1 MIGICAMAA
10 NRAIGLRGGLPW
22 PKLSSDLQWFK
33 KMTLG
38 RDVVF
43 GRKTFEHLPVLKG
56 RRVWVL
62 GGGFYGKVD
71 GVEYPHRYT
80 QDINDLPK
88 DCVVAGG
95 AKVYES
101 LLPYCD
107 EFYVSYIKQ
116 DYEGDVFMPPFEY
129 LYADYEL
136 VQGGEEMEI
145 RRYFR

>member
-1 MIGICAMAA
+1 MIGIGAMTKS
-10 NRAIGLRGGLPW
+10 RVIGKDGGIPW
-22 PKLSSDLQWFK
+22 HSRKDFQWFK
-33 KMTLG
+33 KMTLD

-43 GRKTFEHLPVLKG
+43 GRKTFEHLPILKC

-62 GGGFYGKVD
+62 GSGFYNNVD
-71 GVEYPHRYT
+71 GAEYPHRYT

-107 EFYVSYIKQ
+107 EFYLTLIKG
-116 DYEGDVFMPPFEY
+116 DYSGDTHMPPFEHF
-129 LYADYEL
+129 YADYEL
-136 VQGGEEMEI
+136 LESDEELEI